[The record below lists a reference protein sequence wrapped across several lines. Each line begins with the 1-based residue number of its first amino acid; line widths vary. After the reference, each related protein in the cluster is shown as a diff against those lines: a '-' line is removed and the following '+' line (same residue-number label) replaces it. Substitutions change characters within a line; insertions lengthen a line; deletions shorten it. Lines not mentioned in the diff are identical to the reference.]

1 MGIGHWA
8 LIISPSASP
17 APPAAPAPSPP
28 APNSLLPFP
37 NPMSAEI
44 ICVGTELLL
53 GDILNG
59 NAQFLAQQLAQ
70 LGIPHYYQTVVGD
83 NPERLKQVIEIAISR
98 AQILIFTGGLGPT
111 PDDLTCE
118 TIADFFKVPLVE
130 RSDIIEDITQKFAQ
144 RGRVMSPSNRK
155 QALIPQGAE
164 ILPNPTG
171 TAPGII
177 WQPRPEITIF
187 TFPGIP
193 SEMHLMWEETAV
205 PFLKSQGWGKE
216 IIYSRSLKFWGIGES
231 ALAEKVASYLK
242 LPNPTVAPYA
252 GKGEVRLRVSAKAT
266 SEAAAEDLIA
276 PIEKQLKEIAGLDF
290 YGVNNDTLASVVG
303 QLLRASKETLS
314 VAESCTGGG
323 LGQMLTEISG
333 SSDYFWGGVISYDNS
348 VKVGLLGVNQE
359 DLDKFGAVSAIVA
372 EQMAVGVKTRLAT
385 TWGLSITGIAGP
397 NGGTDTKPVGLV
409 YIGLAG
415 PKDEVTSFEYQFGTV
430 RGRALIRHVSANAAL
445 DNLRRK
451 LLTR

>member
-1 MGIGHWA
+1 
-8 LIISPSASP
+8 
-17 APPAAPAPSPP
+17 
-28 APNSLLPFP
+28 
-37 NPMSAEI
+37 MSAEI

-53 GDILNG
+53 GDILNS

-83 NPERLKQVIEIAISR
+83 NPERLKQVIEIALSR

-118 TIADFFKVPLVE
+118 TIADFFDVPLVE
-130 RSDIIEDITQKFAQ
+130 RPEIIEDITQKFAQ
-144 RGRVMSPSNRK
+144 RGRVMTPTNRK
-155 QALIPQGAE
+155 QALIPQGAN

-187 TFPGIP
+187 TFPGVP
-193 SEMHLMWEETAV
+193 SEMHRMWDETAV

-231 ALAEKVASYLK
+231 ALAEKVAPYFN

-252 GKGEVRLRVSAKAT
+252 GKGEVRLRISAKAAT
-266 SEAAAEDLIA
+266 DAAAEALIA
-276 PIEKQLKEIAGLDF
+276 PIEKQLKDIAGLDY
-290 YGVNNDTLASVVG
+290 YGADDDTLATVVG
-303 QLLRASKETLS
+303 QLLRVSGATLS

-323 LGQMLTEISG
+323 LGQILTDISG

-348 VKVGLLGVNQE
+348 VKVGLLGVNSD
-359 DLDKFGAVSAIVA
+359 DLDKFGAVSATVA
-372 EQMAVGVKTRLAT
+372 EQMAIGVKTRLAT
-385 TWGLSITGIAGP
+385 AWGLSITGIAGP
-397 NGGTDTKPVGLV
+397 TGGTDTKPVGLV

-415 PKDEVTSFEYQFGTV
+415 PKDEVKSFEYRFGTM
-430 RGRALIRHVSANAAL
+430 RGRALIRHVSACTAL
-445 DNLRRK
+445 DLLRRR
-451 LLTR
+451 LLSRI